1 MFIFVLLNLICLS
14 IILSKFIW
22 HSENSR
28 RTVARNID
36 KIFGVPMGELELIK
50 EEQDAEELN
59 HTCDHCMNACD
70 SDEDDDKTHDSMP
83 DLIESEQVKDD
94 GENTEEARKGEV
106 EEETNEEGTEES
118 DDVSI
123 EHVNAEDLE
132 TVKNTLDAISQT
144 KEMLEQIKSDLE
156 KKVD

>member
-14 IILSKFIW
+14 IILAKFIW

-36 KIFGVPMGELELIK
+36 KIFGVPIGELEIIR
-50 EEQDAEELN
+50 EEQDTEELN
-59 HTCDHCMNACD
+59 HTCDHCIDACN
-70 SDEDDDKTHDSMP
+70 SDEDDDKSHDSMP
-83 DLIESEQVKDD
+83 DLIEAEVVKDD

-123 EHVNAEDLE
+123 EHVNAEDVE
-132 TVKNTLDAISQT
+132 VINKTLDDLKQS